1 MKKKEIEAPE
11 TEQVV
16 YVNSKV
22 VSDLTAIVNKY
33 GSKKVQ
39 TGVAIIIDRLNKM
52 DYGDFIVVCKK
63 SKKGDNSEEKNNI
76 TIQNVTKK

>member
-39 TGVAIIIDRLNKM
+39 TGVAIVIDRLNKM
-52 DYGDFIVVCKK
+52 EYGDLVVVCKPVSESDEGK
-63 SKKGDNSEEKNNI
+63 EANNKKK
-76 TIQNVTKK
+76 

>member
-1 MKKKEIEAPE
+1 MKKKEIEAPK

-39 TGVAIIIDRLNKM
+39 TGVAVIIDRLNKM
-52 DYGDFIVVCKK
+52 EYGDLVVVCKPVSGSDV
-63 SKKGDNSEEKNNI
+63 SKEADN
-76 TIQNVTKK
+76 KKK

>member
-22 VSDLTAIVNKY
+22 VSDLTAIINKY

-39 TGVAIIIDRLNKM
+39 TGVAVIIDRLNKM
-52 DYGDFIVVCKK
+52 EYGDLVVVCKPVSRSDVGK
-63 SKKGDNSEEKNNI
+63 EAENKKK
-76 TIQNVTKK
+76 

>member
-11 TEQVV
+11 MEQTV

-39 TGVAIIIDRLNKM
+39 TGVAIVIDRLNKM
-52 DYGDFIVVCKK
+52 EYGDLVVVCKPVSGVGDVK
-63 SKKGDNSEEKNNI
+63 GSDNKKK
-76 TIQNVTKK
+76 

>member
-1 MKKKEIEAPE
+1 MAKKEIEAPE

-39 TGVAIIIDRLNKM
+39 MGVAVIIDRLNKM
-52 DYGDFIVVCKK
+52 EYGDLVVVCKPVSEFGEAK
-63 SKKGDNSEEKNNI
+63 ERNNKKK
-76 TIQNVTKK
+76 

>member
-16 YVNSKV
+16 YINSKV

-39 TGVAIIIDRLNKM
+39 TGVAVIIDRLNKM
-52 DYGDFIVVCKK
+52 EYGDLVVVCKPV
-63 SKKGDNSEEKNNI
+63 SGADGGMEAENKKK
-76 TIQNVTKK
+76 

>member
-1 MKKKEIEAPE
+1 MKKKEIKAPE
-11 TEQVV
+11 MEQTV

-39 TGVAIIIDRLNKM
+39 TGVAIVIDRLNKM
-52 DYGDFIVVCKK
+52 EYGDLVVVCKPVSEFGEAK
-63 SKKGDNSEEKNNI
+63 GINNKKK
-76 TIQNVTKK
+76 

>member
-39 TGVAIIIDRLNKM
+39 TGVAIVIDRLNKM
-52 DYGDFIVVCKK
+52 EYGDFIVVCKK
-63 SKKGDNSEEKNNI
+63 SKKGDNSEEKNNR
-76 TIQNVTKK
+76 TIQNMTKK

>member
-11 TEQVV
+11 MDQTV

-39 TGVAIIIDRLNKM
+39 TGVAIVIDRLNKM
-52 DYGDFIVVCKK
+52 EYGDFVVVCKPVSESDS
-63 SKKGDNSEEKNNI
+63 SKGSDN
-76 TIQNVTKK
+76 KKK

>member
-22 VSDLTAIVNKY
+22 VSDLTAIINKY

-39 TGVAIIIDRLNKM
+39 TGVAIVIDRLNKM
-52 DYGDFIVVCKK
+52 DYGDLVVVCKPVSRSDDVK
-63 SKKGDNSEEKNNI
+63 GCDNKKK
-76 TIQNVTKK
+76 